1 VLPIRFI
8 RSVGL
13 GCISRII
20 GLVSSGT
27 AVFACSFAS
36 VAAPVGS
43 ADPHFSIRS
52 DDVVAFVGGA
62 DVVAQNDSG
71 HLETLLCIRF
81 PGVSVRNLAWEGD
94 TVFAQTRDIGF
105 PDLLTSLERAHAS
118 VIVLQF
124 GRAEALKPTSDAEAF
139 AKAYEKLLT
148 ACSRI
153 TPRLVL
159 VAPPPY
165 GNTGGLLPNLASH
178 NRDLAAFVREVHA
191 LATRWKLPLID
202 AYRELSGINEP
213 HEPFTEN
220 GLQLSI
226 AGQVAVAKTFAR
238 ELGFSAL
245 ADQAGTL
252 NPQTGAWS
260 NPAFER
266 VRQQVLV
273 KDRLWFNYYRP
284 QNWAFLGGDRIS
296 QPSSRDHKNPTVRW
310 FPQEME
316 KYIPLIKAREEE
328 ISTLAREIR

>member
-1 VLPIRFI
+1 
-8 RSVGL
+8 
-13 GCISRII
+13 
-20 GLVSSGT
+20 
-27 AVFACSFAS
+27 
-36 VAAPVGS
+36 
-43 ADPHFSIRS
+43 
-52 DDVVAFVGGA
+52 
-62 DVVAQNDSG
+62 
-71 HLETLLCIRF
+71 
-81 PGVSVRNLAWEGD
+81 
-94 TVFAQTRDIGF
+94 
-105 PDLLTSLERAHAS
+105 
-118 VIVLQF
+118 
-124 GRAEALKPTSDAEAF
+124 
-139 AKAYEKLLT
+139 
-148 ACSRI
+148 
-153 TPRLVL
+153 VL

-226 AGQVAVAKTFAR
+226 VGQAAIAKAFAQ

-245 ADQAGTL
+245 ADKAGGL
-252 NPQTGAWS
+252 NPQTGTWS

-284 QNWAFLGGDRIS
+284 QNWTFLGGDRIS